1 MVLRVFSIVVLVI
14 LAPLCLADGH
24 WSNWS
29 DKTLCR
35 VLKSEPEHVGYRAEA
50 MGRGLECVAPSGGET
65 AQATRLI
72 DDLIATGK
80 VTIMAASDVSEKTIK
95 NTKKWMN
102 VAANTWFTK
111 QTPASKYYYPIVIT
125 IVGKST
131 SAANVLDEQLCEELN
146 KKSYSTRLCGRY
158 LAGYASDGGAG
169 INSSRMNDKFHFM
182 VLGTTRRTPSDDLGD
197 TILHEAFHIYQLSQI
212 TTKRHDLFEIKY
224 GRRSGDHNRD
234 VPWWTEGTATYL
246 SYLTYSR
253 QPRIRQ
259 GYLKN
264 MMRCELGDC
273 EGRRAP
279 RIDEYFE
286 LGTKLYN
293 IDYGNN
299 RMIAYRVG
307 ALFAA
312 YLINDVGEDKLFE
325 YYEAVDELGFETSFA
340 THFGQSYRDYI
351 NQFEV
356 FLKQPLSKVMKIIP

>member
-1 MVLRVFSIVVLVI
+1 MLRVFLMAVLVA
-14 LAPLCLADGH
+14 LAPLSVADGH

-35 VLKSEPEHVGYRAEA
+35 VLKSDQSNAGYRAEA
-50 MGRGLECVAPSGGET
+50 VDRGLDCVAPSAVVAE
-65 AQATRLI
+65 QPTRLI

-80 VTIMAASDVSEKTIK
+80 VTIMAATDVSEKTIN

-102 VAANTWFTK
+102 VAAKTWFTK
-111 QTPASKYYYPIVIT
+111 QTPASNYYYPIVIT
-125 IVGKST
+125 LVGQST
-131 SAANVLDEQLCEELN
+131 SAANVLDDQLCEEIS

-158 LAGYASDGGAG
+158 LADYARDGGAG

-182 VLGTTRRTPSDDLGD
+182 VVGTTRRTPSDDLGD

-212 TTKRHDLFEIKY
+212 TTKNRDLIETKR
-224 GRRSGDHNRD
+224 GRRSGDHSRD

-264 MMRCELGDC
+264 MIRCELGDC
-273 EGRRAP
+273 EGHRAP

-312 YLINDVGEDKLFE
+312 YLINDVGEDKLFD
-325 YYEAVDELGFETSFA
+325 YYEAEDELGFETSFE
-340 THFGQSYRDYI
+340 THFGRPYRDYI

-356 FLKQPLSKVMKIIP
+356 FLKQPLWKILKIIP

>member
-1 MVLRVFSIVVLVI
+1 VALLFAVALSTPSIADNHFFS
-14 LAPLCLADGH
+14 
-24 WSNWS
+24 WS

-35 VLKSEPEHVGYRAEA
+35 VLKTEPDNAGYRAEA
-50 MGRGLECVAPSGGET
+50 MARGLECVAPSVGET
-65 AQATRLI
+65 LQPARLI

-80 VTIMAASDVSEKTIK
+80 VTIMAATDVPQKTID

-102 VAANTWFTK
+102 VAAKTWFTK
-111 QTPASKYYYPIVIT
+111 QTPASEYYYPIVIT

-131 SAANVLDEQLCEELN
+131 SAANILDEQLCEELS

-158 LAGYASDGGAG
+158 LAGYASNGGAG

-182 VLGTTRRTPSDDLGD
+182 VIGTTRRTPSDDLGD

-212 TTKRHDLFEIKY
+212 TTKRRDLFEIKY
-224 GRRSGDHNRD
+224 GRKSGDHGRD

-253 QPRIRQ
+253 QPRVRQ

-264 MMRCELGDC
+264 MIRCELGDC

-279 RIDEYFE
+279 RIDEYFA
-286 LGTKLYN
+286 LGSKLYN

-299 RMIAYRVG
+299 RMIAYQVG

-312 YLINDVGEDKLFE
+312 YLINGVGEDKLFE
-325 YYEAVDELGFETSFA
+325 YYEDVDELGFETSFE
-340 THFGQSYRDYI
+340 THFGQPYRDYI

-356 FLKQPLSKVMKIIP
+356 FLKQPLWKILKIIP